1 MPHERLNK
9 ILNDLRAELSR
20 AETLTDED
28 RSHLS
33 GVVDQIRNVLDD
45 STDENEE
52 ESVLAVIDD
61 AALHFEAEHP
71 RLTKTLYQISEL
83 LRSAGLS

>member
-1 MPHERLNK
+1 MSHERLNN
-9 ILNDLRAELSR
+9 ILQDLSTELSTTE
-20 AETLTDED
+20 ALTDED
-28 RSHLS
+28 RSQLA
-33 GVVDQIRNVLDD
+33 GVVDQIRRVLDE
-45 STDENEE
+45 SPGENGDD
-52 ESVLAVIDD
+52 SVLTVIDD